1 MVVYVGN
8 SVSPT
13 VDGARVALKL
23 GRPALIPELE
33 AGTEFVIHDVLNGR
47 STGDGV
53 GRSGSIETALA
64 MI

>member
-1 MVVYVGN
+1 M
-8 SVSPT
+8 
-13 VDGARVALKL
+13 ALKL